1 MYRLRIKTLS
11 SDGYSPVKESEDL
24 MEIINYI
31 SINSADIK
39 KAEIVKNNEL
49 FFVFAVDAKTRMLLS
64 FLQNKSTSPVKVSGK
79 KRVKK

>member
-64 FLQNKSTSPVKVSGK
+64 FLQNRNDTPAKVTRK
-79 KRVKK
+79 KRTKK